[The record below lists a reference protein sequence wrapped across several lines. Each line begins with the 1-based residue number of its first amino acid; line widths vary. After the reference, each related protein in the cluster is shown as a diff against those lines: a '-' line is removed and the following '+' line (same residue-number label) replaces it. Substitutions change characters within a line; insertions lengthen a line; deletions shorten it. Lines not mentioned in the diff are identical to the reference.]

1 MNTEILKDLGLTNT
15 EIKIYITLLEFGSS
29 LASVISKKSNIERT
43 VTYHI
48 LEKLIRKGIVSY
60 VIKENRKYFSSAEPE
75 RLKNILKEKE
85 QSLNE
90 LIPELIKIKKQE
102 EHPLSIEVFRGKEG
116 FKTVMGDLIK
126 DKKSYFIIG
135 YTGKSPEIANFWY
148 IHWNKRRVKNKV
160 WRYLLINKGTETL
173 EALKYPLTKIKV
185 MPSAIMQES
194 KSSIIIYG
202 KDKILLFLP
211 IQEFAGIRIK
221 NKEIHDSY
229 KAYFDILW
237 QKSNP
242 I

>member
-126 DKKSYFIIG
+126 DKKSYFIIFCRITMQVL
-135 YTGKSPEIANFWY
+135 YTI
-148 IHWNKRRVKNKV
+148 
-160 WRYLLINKGTETL
+160 
-173 EALKYPLTKIKV
+173 
-185 MPSAIMQES
+185 
-194 KSSIIIYG
+194 
-202 KDKILLFLP
+202 
-211 IQEFAGIRIK
+211 
-221 NKEIHDSY
+221 
-229 KAYFDILW
+229 
-237 QKSNP
+237 
-242 I
+242 